1 MYLLDGVNDSPP
13 SEVASNEELSGVV
26 SGCLSC
32 HVTFDLREEQVAHYR
47 LDWHRYNLKRK
58 LRGLPHVT
66 QEVFEVE
73 AGQYHVT
80 VMWSY
85 C

>member
-1 MYLLDGVNDSPP
+1 MFPGSWSGDVT
-13 SEVASNEELSGVV
+13 SEVLEEMDEESRGF

-32 HVTFDLREEQVAHYR
+32 HVTFDLRSEQVAHYK

-58 LRGLPHVT
+58 LRGLPHMT

-73 AGQYHVT
+73 AGQCHMT
-80 VMWSY
+80 IT
-85 C
+85 

>member
-1 MYLLDGVNDSPP
+1 MCIYLGDVSDSLP
-13 SEVASNEELSGVV
+13 SEVVVASNEEPNSVV
-26 SGCLSC
+26 SECLSC
-32 HVTFDLREEQVAHYR
+32 HVSFDLREEQVAHYR

-73 AGQYHVT
+73 AGQ
-80 VMWSY
+80 
-85 C
+85 